1 MATQPDGN
9 EVQENIVYKRIVDA
23 VKATTDNRFLL
34 ALGIFVAVLPASVF
48 AAVSTGILVYVIGGK
63 K

>member
-9 EVQENIVYKRIVDA
+9 EVQENIVYKRVVEA
-23 VKATTDNRFLL
+23 VKAATDNKFLL
-34 ALGIFVAVLPASVF
+34 ALGIFIAILPASVF
-48 AAVSTGILVYVIGGK
+48 AALSTGILVYVIGGK

>member
-9 EVQENIVYKRIVDA
+9 DVQENIVYKRIVDA
-23 VKATTDNRFLL
+23 VKATTDNRFLF